1 MEEGKKYCLCCGE
14 DVPYNVIVRNERRE
28 LTCTYCGFVLDMENL
43 WENTKSSVNTY
54 AFIAED
60 SKFTRTLL
68 KELILK
74 KTLATEVIAVTNGL
88 ELISEYSK
96 LFKKIVRGSFV
107 IIDLN
112 MPVMDGLTAA
122 RTLRALEEKGS
133 IVKVPIVF
141 FSGVKA
147 DEDLRRQ
154 MELLAPAHYVNK
166 GSDPDPEHLVQRIQ
180 GLLNFISQRYQKAN
194 S

>member
-14 DVPYNVIVRNERRE
+14 DVPYNVVVRNERRE
-28 LTCTYCGFVLDMENL
+28 LTCSYCGFTLDIENL
-43 WENTKSSVNTY
+43 WEDTKSSINTY
-54 AFIAED
+54 ALIAED

-74 KTLATEVIAVTNGL
+74 KAIASEVMAVTNGL
-88 ELISEYSK
+88 ELISEYAK
-96 LFKKIVRGSFV
+96 LLKRNVRVSFA

-122 RTLRALEEKGS
+122 RTLRALEEKDS
-133 IVKVPIVF
+133 IIKVPIVF

-147 DEDLRRQ
+147 DESFRRK

-166 GSDPDPEHLVQRIQ
+166 GTDPDPENLVKRVQ
-180 GLLNFISQRYQKAN
+180 GLLSFISQHYQ
-194 S
+194 SS

>member
-14 DVPYNVIVRNERRE
+14 DVPYNIVVRNERRE
-28 LTCTYCGFVLDMENL
+28 LTCSYCGFTLDIENL
-43 WENTKSSVNTY
+43 WEDTKSSINTY
-54 AFIAED
+54 ALIAED

-74 KTLATEVIAVTNGL
+74 KAIASEVIAVTNGL
-88 ELISEYSK
+88 ELISEYTK
-96 LFKKIVRGSFV
+96 IFKRNVRVSFA

-122 RTLRALEEKGS
+122 RTLRALEEKDS
-133 IVKVPIVF
+133 IIKVPIVF

-147 DEDLRRQ
+147 DEGLRRQ
-154 MELLAPAHYVNK
+154 MELLAPANYVNK
-166 GSDPDPEHLVQRIQ
+166 GSDPDPENLVKRVQ
-180 GLLNFISQRYQKAN
+180 GLLSFISQHYQN
-194 S
+194 I

>member
-14 DVPYNVIVRNERRE
+14 DVPYNVVVRNERRE
-28 LTCTYCGFVLDMENL
+28 LTCSYCGFTLDIENL
-43 WENTKSSVNTY
+43 WEDTKSSLNTY
-54 AFIAED
+54 ALIAED

-74 KTLATEVIAVTNGL
+74 KAITSEVMAVTNGL
-88 ELISEYSK
+88 ELISEYTK
-96 LFKKIVRGSFV
+96 LLKRNVRVSFA

-122 RTLRALEEKGS
+122 RTLRALEEKDS
-133 IVKVPIVF
+133 IIKVPIVF
-141 FSGVKA
+141 FSGIKA
-147 DEDLRRQ
+147 DEGFRRK

-166 GSDPDPEHLVQRIQ
+166 GTDPDPENLVKRVQ
-180 GLLNFISQRYQKAN
+180 GLLNFISQQYQ
-194 S
+194 SI

>member
-14 DVPYNVIVRNERRE
+14 DVPYNVVVRNERRE
-28 LTCTYCGFVLDMENL
+28 LTCSYCGFTLDIENL
-43 WENTKSSVNTY
+43 WEDTKSSIDTY
-54 AFIAED
+54 ALIAED
-60 SKFTRTLL
+60 SKFTRTML

-74 KTLATEVIAVTNGL
+74 KSLASDVIAVTNGL

-96 LFKKIVRGSFV
+96 LLKNNIRIGFA

-122 RTLRALEEKGS
+122 RTLRAIEERDS
-133 IVKVPIVF
+133 IIKVPIVF

-147 DEDLRRQ
+147 DESLRRQ
-154 MELLAPAHYVNK
+154 MELLAPANYVNK
-166 GSDPDPEHLVQRIQ
+166 GSDPEPENLVKRML
-180 GLLNFISQRYQKAN
+180 GLLNFISQHYQ
-194 S
+194 SS

>member
-14 DVPYNVIVRNERRE
+14 DVPYNVVVRNERRE
-28 LTCTYCGFVLDMENL
+28 LTCSYCGFTLDIENL
-43 WENTKSSVNTY
+43 WEDTKSSVNTY
-54 AFIAED
+54 ALIAED

-74 KTLATEVIAVTNGL
+74 KAITSEVMAVTNGL
-88 ELISEYSK
+88 ELISEYTK
-96 LFKKIVRGSFV
+96 LLKRNVRVSFA

-122 RTLRALEEKGS
+122 RTLRALEDKDS

-147 DEDLRRQ
+147 DEGLRRQ
-154 MELLAPAHYVNK
+154 MELLAPANYVNK
-166 GSDPDPEHLVQRIQ
+166 GTDTDPENLVKRVQ
-180 GLLNFISQRYQKAN
+180 GLLSFISQHYQ
-194 S
+194 SS

>member
-14 DVPYNVIVRNERRE
+14 DVPYNVVVRNERRE
-28 LTCTYCGFVLDMENL
+28 LTCSYCGFTLDIENL
-43 WENTKSSVNTY
+43 WEDTKTSVNTY
-54 AFIAED
+54 ALIAED

-74 KTLATEVIAVTNGL
+74 KAITSEVMAVTNGL
-88 ELISEYSK
+88 ELISEYMK
-96 LFKKIVRGSFV
+96 LLKRNVRVSFA

-122 RTLRALEEKGS
+122 RTLRALEEKDS
-133 IVKVPIVF
+133 IIKVPIVF

-147 DEDLRRQ
+147 DEGLRRQ
-154 MELLAPAHYVNK
+154 MELLTPANYVNK
-166 GSDPDPEHLVQRIQ
+166 GSDPDPENLVKRVQ
-180 GLLNFISQRYQKAN
+180 GLLSFISQHYQ
-194 S
+194 SS

>member
-14 DVPYNVIVRNERRE
+14 DVPYNVVVRNERRE
-28 LTCTYCGFVLDMENL
+28 LTCSYCGFTLDIENL
-43 WENTKSSVNTY
+43 WEDTKTSVNTY
-54 AFIAED
+54 ALIAED

-74 KTLATEVIAVTNGL
+74 KAITSQVMAVTNGL
-88 ELISEYSK
+88 ELISEYMK
-96 LFKKIVRGSFV
+96 LLKRNVRVSFA

-122 RTLRALEEKGS
+122 RTLRALEEKDS
-133 IVKVPIVF
+133 IIKVPIVF

-147 DEDLRRQ
+147 DEGLRRQ
-154 MELLAPAHYVNK
+154 MELLTPANYVNK
-166 GSDPDPEHLVQRIQ
+166 GSDPDPENLVKRVQ
-180 GLLNFISQRYQKAN
+180 GLLSFISQHYQ
-194 S
+194 SS

>member
-14 DVPYNVIVRNERRE
+14 DVPYNVVVRNERRE
-28 LTCTYCGFVLDMENL
+28 LTCSYCGFTLGIENL
-43 WENTKSSVNTY
+43 WEDTKSSVNTY
-54 AFIAED
+54 ALIAED

-74 KTLATEVIAVTNGL
+74 KAIASEVMAVTNGL
-88 ELISEYSK
+88 ELISEYTK
-96 LFKKIVRGSFV
+96 LLKRNVRVSFA

-122 RTLRALEEKGS
+122 RTLRALEEKDS
-133 IVKVPIVF
+133 IIKVPIVF
-141 FSGVKA
+141 FSGIKA
-147 DEDLRRQ
+147 DESFRRK

-166 GSDPDPEHLVQRIQ
+166 GTDPDPENLVKRVQ
-180 GLLNFISQRYQKAN
+180 GLLNFISQQYQ
-194 S
+194 SI

>member
-14 DVPYNVIVRNERRE
+14 DVPYNVVVRNERRE
-28 LTCTYCGFVLDMENL
+28 LTCSYCGFTLDIENL
-43 WENTKSSVNTY
+43 WEDTKSSINTY
-54 AFIAED
+54 ALIAED

-74 KTLATEVIAVTNGL
+74 KAIASEVIAVTNGL
-88 ELISEYSK
+88 ELISEYTK
-96 LFKKIVRGSFV
+96 IFKRNVRVSFA

-122 RTLRALEEKGS
+122 RTLRALEEKDS
-133 IVKVPIVF
+133 IIKVPIVF

-147 DEDLRRQ
+147 DEGLRRQ
-154 MELLAPAHYVNK
+154 MELLAPANYVNK
-166 GSDPDPEHLVQRIQ
+166 GSDPDPENLVKRVQ
-180 GLLNFISQRYQKAN
+180 GLLSFISQHYQN
-194 S
+194 I

>member
-14 DVPYNVIVRNERRE
+14 DVPYNVVVRNERRE
-28 LTCTYCGFVLDMENL
+28 LTCSYCGFTLDIENL
-43 WENTKSSVNTY
+43 WEDSKSSINTY
-54 AFIAED
+54 ALIAED

-74 KTLATEVIAVTNGL
+74 KAIASEVMAVTNGL
-88 ELISEYSK
+88 ELISEYTK
-96 LFKKIVRGSFV
+96 LLKRNVRVSFA

-122 RTLRALEEKGS
+122 RTLRALEEKDS
-133 IVKVPIVF
+133 IIKVPIVF
-141 FSGVKA
+141 FSGIKA
-147 DEDLRRQ
+147 DESFRRK

-166 GSDPDPEHLVQRIQ
+166 GSDPDPENLVKRVQ
-180 GLLNFISQRYQKAN
+180 GLLNFISQQYQ
-194 S
+194 SI

>member
-14 DVPYNVIVRNERRE
+14 DVPYNVVVRNERRE
-28 LTCTYCGFVLDMENL
+28 LTCSYCGFTLDIENL
-43 WENTKSSVNTY
+43 WEDTKSSVNTY
-54 AFIAED
+54 ALIAED

-74 KTLATEVIAVTNGL
+74 KAIASEVMAVTNGL
-88 ELISEYSK
+88 ELISEYAK
-96 LFKKIVRGSFV
+96 LLKRNVRVSFA

-122 RTLRALEEKGS
+122 RTLRALEEKDS
-133 IVKVPIVF
+133 IIKVPIVF
-141 FSGVKA
+141 FSGIKA
-147 DEDLRRQ
+147 DESFRRK

-166 GSDPDPEHLVQRIQ
+166 GTDPDPENLVKRVQ
-180 GLLNFISQRYQKAN
+180 GLLNFISQQYQ
-194 S
+194 SI